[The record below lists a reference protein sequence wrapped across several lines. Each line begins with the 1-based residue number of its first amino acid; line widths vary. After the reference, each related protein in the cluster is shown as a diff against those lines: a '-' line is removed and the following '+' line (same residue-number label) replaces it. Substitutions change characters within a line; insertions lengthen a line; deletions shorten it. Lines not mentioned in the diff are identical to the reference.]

1 MSIIRFEDVDV
12 IFAHRPKAALDLLD
26 QGFSRPDILQ
36 KTGLI
41 VGVEKAN
48 LEINKGEICV
58 LMGLSGSGKS
68 SLLRCINGLNTVSR
82 GKLFVEHEGRQIDI
96 AACTPA
102 ELKMMRTQRIAMVFQ
117 KFALMPWLTVREN
130 IGFGLE
136 MQGRPEKERRRLV
149 DEKLELVGL
158 TQWRNKKPD
167 ELSGGMQQRVGLAR
181 ALAMDADILL
191 MDEPFSALDPLIRQ
205 GLQDELLDLQRKLHK
220 TIVFVSHDLD
230 EALKLG
236 TRIAIMKDGKIIQY
250 SKPEEIVLNPA
261 DDYVRNFVA
270 HTNPLNVLCAK
281 SLMTPL
287 DRCVFARDE
296 YCLDTVQNLWMA
308 LDQSRGLTGIRRG
321 ATVLPTQRWEDGKA
335 LGTLRRQVTLV
346 APETSMRVALGIR
359 YETGHPLLIVDDAQ
373 TVLGVLGDVE
383 LYRALLGH
391 DLSRPVLPEPLPEPS
406 VA

>member
-12 IFAHRPKAALDLLD
+12 IFSNKPREALALLD
-26 QGFSRPDILQ
+26 QGKTREQILKQ
-36 KTGLI
+36 TGLV

-48 LEINKGEICV
+48 LDINKGEICV

-82 GKLFVEHEGRQIDI
+82 GKLFVEHEGKHIDI
-96 AACTPA
+96 AHCTPA
-102 ELKMMRTQRIAMVFQ
+102 ELKMMRTKRIAMVFQ

-130 IGFGLE
+130 ISFGLE
-136 MQGRPEKERRRLV
+136 MQGRPEKERRKLV

-205 GLQDELLDLQRKLHK
+205 GLQDELLELQRKLSK

-236 TRIAIMKDGKIIQY
+236 SRIAIMKDGRIIQY

-261 DDYVRNFVA
+261 DEYVRTFVA
-270 HTNPLNVLCAK
+270 HTNPLNVLCGR
-281 SLMTPL
+281 SLMRTL
-287 DRCVFARDE
+287 DNCKRINGSV
-296 YCLDTVQNLWMA
+296 CLDPSIDSWLDLGEGGSLKRARQGQNG
-308 LDQSRGLTGIRRG
+308 LDLQNWAPGEDVDLLERR
-321 ATVLPTQRWEDGKA
+321 P
-335 LGTLRRQVTLV
+335 TLV
-346 APETSMRVALGIR
+346 NADIGMREALRIR
-359 YETGHPLLIVDDAQ
+359 YQTGNKL
-373 TVLGVLGDVE
+373 VLQDNDKVVGILGDTE
-383 LYRALLGH
+383 LYHALLGKNH
-391 DLSRPVLPEPLPEPS
+391 G
-406 VA
+406 

>member
-1 MSIIRFEDVDV
+1 MSIIRFDKVDV
-12 IFAHRPKAALDLLD
+12 IFAKDPREALSLLD
-26 QGFSRPDILQ
+26 QGLSRDQILK
-36 KTGLI
+36 KTGQI
-41 VGVEKAN
+41 VGVEKAS
-48 LEINKGEICV
+48 LDIDKGEICV

-82 GKLFVEHEGRQIDI
+82 GQLYVEHEGKQIDI
-96 AACTPA
+96 ASCTPA

-130 IGFGLE
+130 ISFGLE
-136 MQGRPEKERRRLV
+136 MQGRPEKERRKLV

-205 GLQDELLDLQRKLHK
+205 GLQDELLELQHKLNK

-236 TRIAIMKDGKIIQY
+236 SRIAIMKDGKIVQY

-261 DDYVRNFVA
+261 DDYVRTFVA
-270 HTNPLNVLCAK
+270 HTNPLNVLCGR
-281 SLMTPL
+281 SLMRSL
-287 DRCVFARDE
+287 DKCKRINGSVCIDPGDDSWIDLAEGNTIKGVRNGAGVVDLQQWQHGQAVE
-296 YCLDTVQNLWMA
+296 TLG
-308 LDQSRGLTGIRRG
+308 RG
-321 ATVLPTQRWEDGKA
+321 P
-335 LGTLRRQVTLV
+335 TLV
-346 APETSMRVALGIR
+346 DSSIGMRDALQIR
-359 YETGHPLLIVDDAQ
+359 YQTGNKL
-373 TVLGVLGDVE
+373 VLHDNQKVVGILGDTE
-383 LYRALLGH
+383 LYHALLGKN
-391 DLSRPVLPEPLPEPS
+391 LG
-406 VA
+406 

>member
-12 IFAHRPKAALDLLD
+12 IFSNKPREALSLLD
-26 QGFSRPDILQ
+26 QGKTREQILKQ
-36 KTGLI
+36 TGLV

-48 LEINKGEICV
+48 LDINKGEICV

-82 GKLFVEHEGRQIDI
+82 GKLFVEHEGKHIDI
-96 AACTPA
+96 AHCSPA
-102 ELKMMRTQRIAMVFQ
+102 ELKMMRTKRIAMVFQ

-130 IGFGLE
+130 ISFGLE
-136 MQGRPEKERRRLV
+136 MQGRPEKERRKLV

-205 GLQDELLDLQRKLHK
+205 GLQDELLELQRKLSK

-236 TRIAIMKDGKIIQY
+236 SRIAIMKDGRIIQY

-261 DDYVRNFVA
+261 DEYVRTFVA
-270 HTNPLNVLCAK
+270 HTNPLNVLCGR
-281 SLMTPL
+281 SLMRTL
-287 DRCVFARDE
+287 DNCKRINGSV
-296 YCLDTVQNLWMA
+296 CLDPGIDSWLDLGEGGSLQRARQGQNG
-308 LDQSRGLTGIRRG
+308 LDLQN
-321 ATVLPTQRWEDGKA
+321 W
-335 LGTLRRQVTLV
+335 
-346 APETSMRVALGIR
+346 APGE
-359 YETGHPLLIVDDAQ
+359 
-373 TVLGVLGDVE
+373 DVE
-383 LYRALLGH
+383 LLERRPTLVNADIGMREALRIRYQTGNKLVLQDNDKVVGILGDTELYHALLGKSH
-391 DLSRPVLPEPLPEPS
+391 G
-406 VA
+406 

>member
-1 MSIIRFEDVDV
+1 MSIIRFDKVDV
-12 IFAHRPKAALDLLD
+12 IFAKDPREALGLLD
-26 QGFSRPDILQ
+26 QGLSRDQILK
-36 KTGLI
+36 KTGQI
-41 VGVEKAN
+41 VGVESAS
-48 LEINKGEICV
+48 LDIDKGEICV

-82 GKLFVEHEGRQIDI
+82 GQLYVEHEGKQIDI
-96 AACTPA
+96 ASCTPA

-130 IGFGLE
+130 ISFGLE
-136 MQGRPEKERRRLV
+136 MQGRPEKERRALV

-205 GLQDELLDLQRKLHK
+205 GLQDELLELQRKLSK

-236 TRIAIMKDGKIIQY
+236 SRIAIMKDGKIIQY

-261 DDYVRNFVA
+261 DDYVRTCVA
-270 HTNPLNVLCAK
+270 HTNPLNVLCGR
-281 SLMTPL
+281 SLMRTL
-287 DRCVFARDE
+287 DNCKRNNGSVCIDPGDDSWIDLAEGNTIKGVRQGASNVDLQHWSHGQAVE
-296 YCLDTVQNLWMA
+296 GLG
-308 LDQSRGLTGIRRG
+308 RG
-321 ATVLPTQRWEDGKA
+321 P
-335 LGTLRRQVTLV
+335 TLV
-346 APETSMRVALGIR
+346 DSGIGMRDALQIR
-359 YETGHPLLIVDDAQ
+359 YQTGNKL
-373 TVLGVLGDVE
+373 VLHDNQKVVGILGDTE
-383 LYRALLGH
+383 LYHALLGKN
-391 DLSRPVLPEPLPEPS
+391 LG
-406 VA
+406 

>member
-12 IFAHRPKAALDLLD
+12 IFSNKPREALALLD
-26 QGFSRPDILQ
+26 KGQTREQILKQ
-36 KTGLI
+36 TGLV

-48 LEINKGEICV
+48 LDIQKGEICV

-82 GKLFVEHEGRQIDI
+82 GKLFVEHEGKHIDI
-96 AACTPA
+96 AHCTPA
-102 ELKMMRTQRIAMVFQ
+102 ELKMMRTKRIAMVFQ

-130 IGFGLE
+130 ISFGLE
-136 MQGRPEKERRRLV
+136 MQGRPEKERRKLV

-205 GLQDELLDLQRKLHK
+205 GLQDELLGLQAKLSK

-236 TRIAIMKDGKIIQY
+236 SRIAIMKDGRIIQY

-261 DDYVRNFVA
+261 DEYVRTFVA
-270 HTNPLNVLCAK
+270 HTNPLNVLCGR
-281 SLMTPL
+281 SLMRSL
-287 DRCVFARDE
+287 DNCKRVNGSV
-296 YCLDTVQNLWMA
+296 CLDPGGDSWLDLSEGNSIKRARQGQNGLEMQNWA
-308 LDQSRGLTGIRRG
+308 PGQSVEGLGRR
-321 ATVLPTQRWEDGKA
+321 P
-335 LGTLRRQVTLV
+335 TLV
-346 APETSMRVALGIR
+346 HANIGMREALQIR
-359 YETGHPLLIVDDAQ
+359 YQTGNKL
-373 TVLGVLGDVE
+373 VLQENDKVVGILGDTE
-383 LYRALLGH
+383 LYHALLGKNH
-391 DLSRPVLPEPLPEPS
+391 G
-406 VA
+406 